1 VVSGQLG
8 GIGSEREVLTG
19 FLDWY
24 RGVVIAK
31 VDDLP
36 LEDAIA
42 TATPSGLSPLG
53 IVKHL
58 ASVERT
64 WFRWRFAGE
73 DVAVADDTATTFGID
88 PRDSVAAIVA
98 SYRDECDHARTLVLA
113 APSLDVVSARS
124 APLYGNVSLRWTLV
138 HLIEETAR
146 HAGHLDIIR
155 ERIDGR
161 TGD

>member
-1 VVSGQLG
+1 MVSGQLG

-36 LEDAIA
+36 LGDAIA

-73 DVAVADDTATTFGID
+73 DVAVADDAATTFGID
-88 PRDSVAAIVA
+88 PRDSVAA
-98 SYRDECDHARTLVLA
+98 
-113 APSLDVVSARS
+113 SARS